1 MKAFHN
7 DPLTKEEYTNRLK
20 DHYAADEIIKGT
32 YWENGK
38 GCAVGCTVH
47 SGKHL
52 AFETEL
58 GISQVLAKLEDEIFE
73 ELPNKLA
80 KEFPLQFLSAINVG
94 ADLSKVWNY
103 FAIWL
108 LTDAKYGILQHVENK
123 KVIQDIADAYLE
135 DITTPVTVERWK
147 ELRDS
152 AASAYS
158 ASAYSVAAYYSAAY
172 AFADYATDAA
182 YAATDADYAADA
194 ATDAAYAA
202 TDAAYSYSADA
213 GADKKQAWY
222 VAASQKLIEL
232 LTETL

>member
-7 DPLTKEEYTNRLK
+7 NPLTKEEYTNRLK
-20 DHYAADEIIKGT
+20 DHYAADEIIKGI
-32 YWENGK
+32 YWEKGK

-47 SGKHL
+47 SSNHL
-52 AFETEL
+52 AYEIQL
-58 GISQVLAKLEDEIFE
+58 GIPQVLAKLEDEIFE
-73 ELPNKLA
+73 GLPNELA

-94 ADLSKVWNY
+94 ADLLKVWNY

-108 LTDAKYGILQHVENK
+108 LTDTEYGILQHVENK
-123 KVIQDIADAYLE
+123 KVIQDIADAYAE

-152 AASAYS
+152 AAADYAIDDATAYYAAASFADS
-158 ASAYSVAAYYSAAY
+158 ASAAYYAY
-172 AFADYATDAA
+172 AYAN
-182 YAATDADYAADA
+182 AT
-194 ATDAAYAA
+194 
-202 TDAAYSYSADA
+202 SYSADA

-222 VAASQKLIEL
+222 VAASKKIIEL

>member
-7 DPLTKEEYTNRLK
+7 NPLIKEEYTNRLK
-20 DHYAADEIIKGT
+20 DHYEADEIIKGI
-32 YWENGK
+32 YWEKGK
-38 GCAVGCTVH
+38 GCAVGCTIH
-47 SGKHL
+47 SDNHL
-52 AFETEL
+52 SYETEL
-58 GISQVLAKLEDEIFE
+58 GIPQVIARLEDAIFE
-73 ELPNKLA
+73 RLPNELA

-123 KVIQDIADAYLE
+123 KVIQDIADAYAE

-152 AASAYS
+152 TASAYS
-158 ASAYSVAAYYSAAY
+158 ASAYSGADATAAYYSAAY
-172 AFADYATDAA
+172 AFADYATDYATDAAYAYSAAA
-182 YAATDADYAADA
+182 YAATD
-194 ATDAAYAA
+194 
-202 TDAAYSYSADA
+202 S

-222 VAASQKLIEL
+222 VAASKKLIEL